1 MDKVT
6 KEDWIIMRLM
16 MVALNQG
23 GARDLNV
30 AQTAL
35 YLREKYSLDVIGQC
49 ADAIRGGVR

>member
-23 GARDLNV
+23 GARDWNV
-30 AQTAL
+30 AKTAL